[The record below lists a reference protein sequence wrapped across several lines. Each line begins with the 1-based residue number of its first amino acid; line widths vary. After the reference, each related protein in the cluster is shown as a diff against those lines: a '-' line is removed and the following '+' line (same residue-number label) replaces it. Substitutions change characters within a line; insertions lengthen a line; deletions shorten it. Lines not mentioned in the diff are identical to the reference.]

1 MQPTLQEIID
11 IAQKAGEILREGFGT
26 VLNIRHKGRI
36 DLVTEMDQHSEDFI
50 LSRIKQHYPDDS
62 ILTEESGEHGGLT
75 DHCWYIDP
83 LDGTVNYS
91 HALPIYS
98 ISIAYAEN
106 QQMKMGVVVDPSR
119 NEVFSAERGKGAWLN
134 GKRIHV
140 TEVSELV
147 NSLLITG
154 FPYDTEAVQNNL
166 DNFARFYHEVQA
178 VRRFGSACLD
188 ICCVAAGRV
197 DGYWHIKSQAW
208 DIAAATLILQEAGG
222 LVTNLQGEKEFFKP
236 PYCIV
241 AANPHIHPKM
251 LKVLHNG

>member
-1 MQPTLQEIID
+1 LKPTLKEIIE
-11 IAQKAGEILREGFGT
+11 IAQGAGEILKRGFGT
-26 VLNIRHKGRI
+26 ALNIRHKGRI
-36 DLVTEMDQHSEDFI
+36 DLVTEMDQRSEDFI
-50 LSRIKQHYPDDS
+50 LSQIRQHYPHDS
-62 ILTEESGEHGGLT
+62 ILTEESGAHSGLA

-98 ISIAYAEN
+98 TSIAYAEN
-106 QQMKMGVVVDPSR
+106 KLMKMGVVVDPSR

-134 GKRIHV
+134 DRRIHV
-140 TEVSELV
+140 TKISELV

-154 FPYDTEAVQNNL
+154 FPYDTQAEQNNL
-166 DNFARFYHEVQA
+166 DNFARFYPEVQA

-188 ICCVAAGRV
+188 ICCVAGGRV

-208 DIAAATLILQEAGG
+208 DIAAATLIVQEAGG
-222 LVTNLQGEKEFFKP
+222 VVTNLQGEKEFFKP

-241 AANPHIHPKM
+241 AANPYIHPKM
-251 LKVLHNG
+251 LKVLNTG